1 MTVKAGAVRILDR
14 YVWKELVTPFCL
26 GLLVFTF
33 LLLIDRIFDLTDLI
47 INKGV
52 PVHLVL
58 MMLVYISPAILVLTI
73 PIGFLLAILV
83 AFGRLSADMEVVAL
97 KACGVS
103 PLRLLWPV
111 VVFGL
116 GVTAMTGYLMIDA
129 VPRSNYAF
137 KSLVFEIVRTQASV
151 GLKERV
157 FNDTFGNFVIYVDEI
172 AADQVALRNVFVSDE
187 RKPEEQR
194 FITAREGR
202 LLSDEVNR
210 RVTLRL
216 LDGAIHE
223 TSPSAL
229 QKYREVRFRLYDIT
243 LVLENPLLKQGGAP
257 KGDREMSLA
266 ELRKATQNAVD
277 LKGNPNP
284 YLVEIHKKFAIPAAC
299 LVFSVLGVPLGIRA
313 HRGGRMGSFVAL
325 LPIVLF
331 YYFGL
336 TLGENIGDYGR
347 IPPWLAMWAPNI
359 IVGTAAL
366 YLLRASL
373 KERPIPLVALIQR
386 GFWASVAAI
395 QAIRRAMGEG
405 AKRARAASA
414 GRPVP
419 SRRRLAATRGRQL
432 DGPDS
437 SAGESWAP
445 LVYGFIIYATVIAI
459 LGVVLRD
466 RIDMSTPALVF
477 ALAMALL
484 LFWVVAWLCLG
495 VVNRYV
501 SRQFLI
507 LFCYGIALASVV
519 VIVGDLMTTLER
531 YIRLKPG
538 LRLILMHFV
547 YRTPPFVY
555 QGLHLVMLMSTILLF
570 VGLSRSNELTA
581 LKACGVSLYRASLP
595 VFGLA
600 LLISMTSLGFQ
611 EYVMPW
617 MNRRA
622 VEIDEAKIKR
632 RTMPELRK
640 RTEIWYRGREDGAA
654 ESRIYHIGL
663 LDPGSQQMNNVTILS
678 LGSDFTIRRRWD
690 ARDMRWMD
698 SAEAWRLATGVRRE
712 FRSGQP
718 DRAETFREQTVKLP
732 ERYQDFAQ
740 VPRAPDVMSYRELK
754 EYINRLQDAGHNVA
768 KYIVDL
774 QSKIAFPLA
783 NPIMVLVG
791 IPFAL
796 QSPRGGRII
805 GIALCLTLGLAYFIV
820 HSAAVA
826 LARTEI
832 LPPLVAAWSA
842 NALFATLGLYL
853 YLRART

>member
-1 MTVKAGAVRILDR
+1 MKILDR
-14 YVWKELVTPFCL
+14 YIWKELSTPFVL
-26 GLLVFTF
+26 GMIIGTF
-33 LLLIDRIFDLTDLI
+33 LLLVDRIFDLMDLI

-52 PVHLVL
+52 PAHLAL
-58 MMLVYISPAILVLTI
+58 LLFVYLLPSIMVLTV
-73 PIGFLLAILV
+73 PIGVLFAILV
-83 AFGRLSADMEVVAL
+83 AFGRLSADMEIVAL
-97 KACGVS
+97 KACGVG
-103 PLRLLWPV
+103 PLRLFWPV
-111 VVFGL
+111 TVFGL
-116 GVTAMTGYLMIDA
+116 AMSIVTGYLMIDA
-129 VPRSNYAF
+129 LPKSNYAF
-137 KSLVFEIVRTQASV
+137 KSLVFDIIRTQASV

-157 FNDTFGNFVIYVDEI
+157 FNDTFGSFVIYVDEI
-172 AADQVALRNVFVSDE
+172 ATDQVALRNVFVSDE

-216 LDGAIHE
+216 LDGSIHE
-223 TSPSAL
+223 TNPNAL

-243 LVLENPLLKQGGAP
+243 LVLENPLLKQGGTP
-257 KGDREMSLA
+257 KGDREMSLV
-266 ELRKATQNAVD
+266 ELQQAKQNAVN

-284 YLVEIHKKFAIPAAC
+284 YLVEIHKKFSIPAAC
-299 LVFSVLGVPLGIRA
+299 LVFSALGVPLGIRA
-313 HRGGRMGSFVAL
+313 HRGGPWGALVAL

-336 TLGENIGDYGR
+336 TLGENIGDHGR
-347 IPPWLAMWAPNI
+347 IPPWLAMWGPNI
-359 IVGTAAL
+359 IVSALAL

-373 KERPIPLVALIQR
+373 KERPIPVVAIVQR
-386 GFWASVAAI
+386 AFWATVAAVRS
-395 QAIRRAMGEG
+395 IRQPVQPRP
-405 AKRARAASA
+405 KA
-414 GRPVP
+414 GRGVAPGRRP
-419 SRRRLAATRGRQL
+419 LSERGLAGPRRRRRDADPLST
-432 DGPDS
+432 
-437 SAGESWAP
+437 GEWRAP
-445 LVYGFIIYATVIAI
+445 LVYGFIAYAVAIII
-459 LGVVLRD
+459 LGFVLRG
-466 RIDMSTPALVF
+466 RLELSMAALFLTLLVALV
-477 ALAMALL
+477 
-484 LFWVVAWLCLG
+484 LFWVVAWLFLG
-495 VVNRYV
+495 VVNGYL
-501 SRQFLI
+501 SRQFLT

-538 LRLILMHFV
+538 LGLIFLHFV

-581 LKACGVSLYRASLP
+581 LKAGGVSLYRTSLP

-600 LLISMTSLGFQ
+600 GLVSVGSLGFQ

-640 RTEIWYRGREDGAA
+640 RTEIWYRGRVDGAA

-663 LDPGSQQMNNVTILS
+663 LDPASQQMNNVTVLS
-678 LGSDFTIRRRWD
+678 LGSDFSMRRRWD
-690 ARDMRWMD
+690 ARDMRWMG
-698 SAEAWRLATGVRRE
+698 AEDAWRLANGVRRE

-740 VPRAPDVMSYRELK
+740 VPRAPDVMSHGELG
-754 EYINRLQDAGHNVA
+754 EYIDRLRDAGHKVS
-768 KYIVDL
+768 KYLVDL
-774 QSKIAFPLA
+774 HSKIAFPFA
-783 NPIMVLVG
+783 HPIMALVG

-796 QSPRGGRII
+796 QSPRGGRVI
-805 GIALCLTLGLAYFIV
+805 GIALCIALGLGYFIV

-826 LARTEI
+826 LARIEI

-842 NALFATLGLYL
+842 NVLFATLGLYF

>member
-1 MTVKAGAVRILDR
+1 MRILDR
-14 YVWKELVTPFCL
+14 YVWKELVTPFGL
-26 GLLVFTF
+26 GLLIFTF

-58 MMLVYISPAILVLTI
+58 LMLVYIAPAILVLTI

-103 PLRLLWPV
+103 PVRLLWPV

-116 GVTAMTGYLMIDA
+116 GVTGLTAYLMIDA
-129 VPRSNYAF
+129 VPKSNYAF
-137 KSLVFEIVRTQASV
+137 KSLVFEIVRTQATI

-172 AADQVALRNVFVSDE
+172 GTDQVALRNVFVSDE

-210 RVTLRL
+210 RITLRL
-216 LDGAIHE
+216 LNGSIHE
-223 TSPSAL
+223 TSPNAL
-229 QKYREVRFRLYDIT
+229 QKYRELSFRLYDIT
-243 LVLENPLLKQGGAP
+243 LVLENPLTKQGGAP

-266 ELRKATQNAVD
+266 ELRQASVKAIE

-284 YLVEIHKKFAIPAAC
+284 YLVEIHKKFAIPTAC
-299 LVFSVLGVPLGIRA
+299 LVFSFLGVPLGIRA

-359 IVGTAAL
+359 IVGTIAL
-366 YLLRASL
+366 YLLRANL

-386 GFWASVAAI
+386 GFWASLAGVKAVRRGFSEGT
-395 QAIRRAMGEG
+395 RRATT
-405 AKRARAASA
+405 APP
-414 GRPVP
+414 GRPGAA
-419 SRRRLAATRGRQL
+419 RRRRAAATRTL
-432 DGPDS
+432 TPDLGS
-437 SAGESWAP
+437 GESRAA
-445 LVYGFIIYATVIAI
+445 LVYGFIVYATVAI
-459 LGVVLRD
+459 IVGFLLQD
-466 RIDMSTPALVF
+466 RMDMSTPGLV
-477 ALAMALL
+477 LTLSIALL
-484 LFWVVAWLCLG
+484 MYWMVAWLCLG
-495 VVNRYV
+495 VVNRYL
-501 SRQFLI
+501 SRQFLV
-507 LFCYGIALASVV
+507 LFFYGIALASVV

-581 LKACGVSLYRASLP
+581 LKAGGVSLFRTSLP
-595 VFGLA
+595 ILGLA
-600 LLISMTSLGFQ
+600 MVISVCSLGFQ

-663 LDPGSQQMNNVTILS
+663 LDPANQQMNNVTVLS
-678 LGSDFTIRRRWD
+678 LGSDFNMRRRWD
-690 ARDMRWMD
+690 ARDMRWVD
-698 SAEAWRLATGVRRE
+698 ADEAWRLGKGVRRE
-712 FRSGQP
+712 FRAGQP
-718 DRAETFREQTVKLP
+718 DRAETFQEQIVKLP

-740 VPRAPDVMSYRELK
+740 VPRAPDVMSYKELRD
-754 EYINRLQDAGHNVA
+754 YIDRLQDAGHKVA

-774 QSKIAFPLA
+774 QSKISFPLA
-783 NPIMVLVG
+783 HPIMVLVG

-796 QSPRGGRII
+796 TSPRGGRVI
-805 GIALCLTLGLAYFIV
+805 GIALCLALGLTYFIV

-832 LPPLVAAWSA
+832 LPPLVAAWAA
-842 NALFATLGLYL
+842 NALFASLGLFL

>member
-1 MTVKAGAVRILDR
+1 VRILDR
-14 YVWKELVTPFCL
+14 YIWKELVTPFGL
-26 GLLVFTF
+26 GLLIFTF

-58 MMLVYISPAILVLTI
+58 MMLVYIAPAILVLTI

-83 AFGRLSADMEVVAL
+83 AFGRLSADMEVVAF

-103 PLRLLWPV
+103 PLRLLGPV
-111 VVFGL
+111 VAFGL
-116 GVTAMTGYLMIDA
+116 GVTALTAYLMIDA
-129 VPRSNYAF
+129 VPKSNYAF
-137 KSLVFEIVRTQASV
+137 KSLVFEVVRTQATV
-151 GLKERV
+151 GLKERL

-172 AADQVALRNVFVSDE
+172 ATDQVALRNVFVSDE
-187 RKPEEQR
+187 RKPDEQR

-223 TSPSAL
+223 TSPQAL

-243 LVLENPLLKQGGAP
+243 LVLENPLVKQGGAP
-257 KGDREMSLA
+257 KGDREMSLT
-266 ELRKATQNAVD
+266 ELRTATQNAVN

-284 YLVEIHKKFAIPAAC
+284 FLVEIHKKFAIPTAC
-299 LVFSVLGVPLGIRA
+299 VVFSLLGVPLGIRA

-336 TLGENIGDYGR
+336 TLGENIGDHGR
-347 IPPWLAMWAPNI
+347 IPPWLAMWLPNI
-359 IVGTAAL
+359 IVGAIAL
-366 YLLRASL
+366 YLLRANL

-386 GFWASVAAI
+386 GFWATVEAA
-395 QAIRRAMGEG
+395 RALRPTLEEG
-405 AKRARAASA
+405 AKRARHALSGRPLPRRRRVAVVA
-414 GRPVP
+414 GRPVDESGMAG
-419 SRRRLAATRGRQL
+419 SR
-432 DGPDS
+432 
-437 SAGESWAP
+437 AP
-445 LVYGFIIYATVIAI
+445 LVYGFVVFATVA
-459 LGVVLRD
+459 VVLGIVLQD
-466 RIDMSTPALVF
+466 RIEMSTPAL
-477 ALAMALL
+477 ALTLAMSFVLY
-484 LFWVVAWLCLG
+484 WVVAWLCIG
-495 VVNRYV
+495 AVNRYL
-501 SRQFLI
+501 SRQFLT
-507 LFCYGIALASVV
+507 LFCYGMALAAVV

-538 LRLILMHFV
+538 IGLILMHFV

-570 VGLSRSNELTA
+570 AGLSRSNELTA
-581 LKACGVSLYRASLP
+581 LKAGGVSLYRVSLP

-622 VEIDEAKIKR
+622 TEIDEAKIKR

-663 LDPGSQQMNNVTILS
+663 LDPGSQQMNNVTVLS
-678 LGSDFTIRRRWD
+678 LGPDFAMRRRWD
-690 ARDMRWMD
+690 ARDMRWV
-698 SAEAWRLATGVRRE
+698 SADDAWRLGTGVRRE

-718 DRAETFREQTVKLP
+718 DRAETFKEQTVKLP

-740 VPRAPDVMSYRELK
+740 VPRAPDVMSYRELR
-754 EYINRLQDAGHNVA
+754 EYIDRLQDAGHKVA

-774 QSKIAFPLA
+774 QSKVSFPLA
-783 NPIMVLVG
+783 HPIMVLVG

-796 QSPRGGRII
+796 QSPRGGRVI
-805 GIALCLTLGLAYFIV
+805 GIALCLALGLAYFIV

-842 NALFATLGLYL
+842 NALFATLGLFL

>member
-1 MTVKAGAVRILDR
+1 VRIIDR
-14 YVWKELVTPFCL
+14 YIWKELIAPFFL
-26 GLLVFTF
+26 GLIIGTF
-33 LLLIDRIFDLTDLI
+33 LLLIDRIFDMMDLI

-52 PVHLVL
+52 PVYLVL
-58 MMLVYISPAILVLTI
+58 NLFAYLLPSILVLTV
-73 PIGFLLAILV
+73 PIGVLFSILV
-83 AFGRLSADMEVVAL
+83 AFGRLSADMEIVAL

-111 VVFGL
+111 LAF
-116 GVTAMTGYLMIDA
+116 GVTATAVTGYLMIDA
-129 VPRSNYAF
+129 LPRANYAF
-137 KSLVFEIVRTQASV
+137 KSLVFDIVRTTASA

-172 AADQVALRNVFVSDE
+172 ATDQVGLRNVFVSDE
-187 RKPEEQR
+187 RKPDEQR

-223 TSPSAL
+223 TSPNAL
-229 QKYREVRFRLYDIT
+229 QKYRQVGFRLYDIS
-243 LVLENPLLKQGGAP
+243 LVLENPLVKQSGAP

-266 ELRKATQNAVD
+266 ELRQATVKAVE

-284 YLVEIHKKFAIPAAC
+284 YLVEIYKKFAIPSAC
-299 LVFSVLGVPLGIRA
+299 LVFSFLGVPLGIRA

-325 LPIVLF
+325 IPIVLF

-336 TLGENIGDYGR
+336 TLGENIGDHGR
-347 IPPWLAMWAPNI
+347 IPPWLAMWAPNM
-359 IVGTAAL
+359 IVGAVAL
-366 YLLRASL
+366 YLLRATL
-373 KERPIPLVALIQR
+373 RERPIPLVALVQR
-386 GFWASVAAI
+386 GFWAAVAAARSTGL
-395 QAIRRAMGEG
+395 AIDEG
-405 AKRARAASA
+405 FKRARAAGV
-414 GRPVP
+414 GRTAP
-419 SRRRLAATRGRQL
+419 RRRRQATAASAPLGAPTFRASESWMPLIFGFIVYVPVIVVLGFVMQDRLDMSLAALTVAIVVAL
-432 DGPDS
+432 
-437 SAGESWAP
+437 
-445 LVYGFIIYATVIAI
+445 LVYW
-459 LGVVLRD
+459 
-466 RIDMSTPALVF
+466 M
-477 ALAMALL
+477 
-484 LFWVVAWLCLG
+484 VAWLCVG
-495 VVNRYV
+495 VINRYL

-507 LFCYGIALASVV
+507 LFTYGLALAAVV

-538 LRLILMHFV
+538 IKLIFLHFV
-547 YRTPPFVY
+547 FRTPPFVY

-581 LKACGVSLYRASLP
+581 LKAGGVSLFRVGMP
-595 VFGLA
+595 VLGLA
-600 LLISMTSLGFQ
+600 MVISVTSLGFQ

-622 VEIDEAKIKR
+622 TEIDEAQIKR

-640 RTEIWYRGREDGAA
+640 RTEIWYRGREDGSA

-663 LDPGSQQMNNVTILS
+663 LDPSNQQMNNVTVLS
-678 LGSDFTIRRRWD
+678 LGSDFTMRRRWD
-690 ARDMRWMD
+690 AREMRWVSGAD
-698 SAEAWRLATGVRRE
+698 AWRLGTGVRRE
-712 FRSGQP
+712 FRPGLP
-718 DRAETFREQTVKLP
+718 DRAETFKEQSVKLP

-740 VPRAPDVMSYRELK
+740 VPRAPDVMNYKELR
-754 EYINRLQDAGHNVA
+754 EYIERLQDAGHKVA

-774 QSKIAFPLA
+774 QSKISFPLA
-783 NPIMVLVG
+783 HPIMVLVG

-796 QSPRGGRII
+796 QSPRGGRVI
-805 GIALCLTLGLAYFIV
+805 GIALCLALGLTYFIV

-826 LARTEI
+826 LARAEI

-842 NALFATLGLYL
+842 NALFASLGLFL

>member
-1 MTVKAGAVRILDR
+1 VRILDR
-14 YVWKELVTPFCL
+14 YIWKELVTPFGL
-26 GLLVFTF
+26 GLLIFTF

-52 PVHLVL
+52 PVGLVL

-83 AFGRLSADMEVVAL
+83 AFGRLSADMEVVAF

-111 VVFGL
+111 VVFGA
-116 GVTAMTGYLMIDA
+116 GVTALTAYLMIDA
-129 VPRSNYAF
+129 VPKSNYAF
-137 KSLVFEIVRTQASV
+137 KSLVFEIVRTQATV
-151 GLKERV
+151 GLKERL

-172 AADQVALRNVFVSDE
+172 ATDQVGLRNVFVSDE
-187 RKPEEQR
+187 RKPDEQR

-223 TSPSAL
+223 TSPNAL

-243 LVLENPLLKQGGAP
+243 LVLENPLVKQGGAP

-266 ELRKATQNAVD
+266 ELRSATQNAINV
-277 LKGNPNP
+277 KANPNP
-284 YLVEIHKKFAIPAAC
+284 FLVEIHKKFAIPAAC
-299 LVFSVLGVPLGIRA
+299 VVFSFLGVPLGIRA

-336 TLGENIGDYGR
+336 TLGENIGDHGR
-347 IPPWLAMWAPNI
+347 IPPWLAMWLPNI
-359 IVGTAAL
+359 IVGGIAL
-366 YLLRASL
+366 YLMRATL
-373 KERPIPLVALIQR
+373 EERPIPLVALIQR
-386 GFWASVAAI
+386 GFWATVEA
-395 QAIRRAMGEG
+395 
-405 AKRARAASA
+405 ARALRPTLEEGLKRTRTALT
-414 GRPVP
+414 GRPLP
-419 SRRRLAATRGRQL
+419 RRRRLAVAGGRPVDEPGL
-432 DGPDS
+432 DEGS
-437 SAGESWAP
+437 RAA
-445 LVYGFIIYATVIAI
+445 LVYGFIVFAAMSIV
-459 LGVVLRD
+459 LGIVLQD
-466 RIDMSTPALVF
+466 RIEMSTLALVLT
-477 ALAMALL
+477 LAMSFV
-484 LFWVVAWLCLG
+484 LFWVVAWLCIG
-495 VVNRYV
+495 AVNRYL
-501 SRQFLI
+501 SRQFLT
-507 LFCYGIALASVV
+507 LFCYGIALAAVV

-538 LRLILMHFV
+538 IGLIVMHFV

-555 QGLHLVMLMSTILLF
+555 QGLHLVVLMTTILLF
-570 VGLSRSNELTA
+570 AGLSRSNELTA
-581 LKACGVSLYRASLP
+581 LKAGGVSLYRVSLP

-600 LLISMTSLGFQ
+600 FLVSMTSLGFQ

-622 VEIDEAKIKR
+622 TEIDEAKIKR

-663 LDPGSQQMNNVTILS
+663 LDPGSQQMNNVTVLS
-678 LGSDFTIRRRWD
+678 LGPDFTMRRRWD
-690 ARDMRWMD
+690 AREMRWV
-698 SAEAWRLATGVRRE
+698 SADDAWRLGTGIRRE

-718 DRAETFREQTVKLP
+718 DRAETFKEQTVKLP

-740 VPRAPDVMSYRELK
+740 VPRAPDVMSYRELR
-754 EYINRLQDAGHNVA
+754 EYIDRLQDAGHKVA

-774 QSKIAFPLA
+774 QSKVSFPLA
-783 NPIMVLVG
+783 HPIMVLVG

-796 QSPRGGRII
+796 QSPRGGRVI
-805 GIALCLTLGLAYFIV
+805 GIALCLALGLAYFIV

-842 NALFATLGLYL
+842 NALFATLGLFL

>member
-1 MTVKAGAVRILDR
+1 MKILDR
-14 YVWKELVTPFCL
+14 YVWKELITPFFL
-26 GLLVFTF
+26 GLFIFTF

-58 MMLVYISPAILVLTI
+58 LLLVYISPAILVLTI

-103 PLRLLWPV
+103 PLRLLRPV
-111 VVFGL
+111 MIFGL
-116 GVTAMTGYLMIDA
+116 GVAAVTGYLMVDS
-129 VPRSNYAF
+129 VPKTNYAF
-137 KSLVFEIVRTQASV
+137 KSLVFDIVRTQATV
-151 GLKERV
+151 GLKERL
-157 FNDTFGNFVIYVDEI
+157 FNDTFGSFVIYVDEI
-172 AADQVALRNVFVSDE
+172 APDQVALRNVFVSDE

-216 LDGAIHE
+216 LDGSIHE
-223 TSPSAL
+223 TSPNAL

-243 LVLENPLLKQGGAP
+243 LVLENPLVKQGDAP

-266 ELRKATQNAVD
+266 ELRQATGD
-277 LKGNPNP
+277 STRHKGNPNP

-313 HRGGRMGSFVAL
+313 HRGGRWGSFVAL

-331 YYFGL
+331 YYVGL
-336 TLGENIGDYGR
+336 TVGENLGDTGR
-347 IPPWLAMWAPNI
+347 IPPWLGMWGSNLV
-359 IVGTAAL
+359 VGAVAV
-366 YLLRASL
+366 YLLRANL
-373 KERPIPLVALIQR
+373 RERPIPVVALVQQ
-386 GFWASVAAI
+386 GFWAAVAWSRRAARRAGPRAAPARGTVAA
-395 QAIRRAMGEG
+395 AARVRGRGRRA
-405 AKRARAASA
+405 
-414 GRPVP
+414 
-419 SRRRLAATRGRQL
+419 RRSNALHVVDRYL
-432 DGPDS
+432 
-437 SAGESWAP
+437 SWE
-445 LVYGFIIYATVIAI
+445 
-459 LGVVLRD
+459 
-466 RIDMSTPALVF
+466 
-477 ALAMALL
+477 
-484 LFWVVAWLCLG
+484 
-495 VVNRYV
+495 
-501 SRQFLI
+501 FLT
-507 LFCYGIALASVV
+507 LFCYGLALASVV
-519 VIVGDLMTTLER
+519 VIVGDLMTTLDR
-531 YIRLKPG
+531 YFRLKPG
-538 LRLILMHFV
+538 LGLILLHFV
-547 YRTPPFVY
+547 YRTPTFVY

-570 VGLSRSNELTA
+570 IGLSRSNELTA
-581 LKACGVSLYRASLP
+581 LKAGGVSLYRVSLP

-600 LLISMTSLGFQ
+600 GLVTLGSLGFQ
-611 EYVMPW
+611 EGLMPFL
-617 MNRRA
+617 NRRA

-640 RTEIWYRGREDGAA
+640 RAAIWYRGREDGAA

-663 LDPGSQQMNNVTILS
+663 LDPQNRQMSNVTVLS
-678 LGSDFTIRRRWD
+678 LGANFAMRRRWD
-690 ARDMRWMD
+690 AREMRWSD
-698 SAEAWRLATGVRRE
+698 AEDAWRLADGVRRE
-712 FRSGQP
+712 FRAGQP
-718 DRAETFREQTVKLP
+718 DRAETFREQAVRLP

-740 VPRAPDVMSYRELK
+740 VPQAPDVMNYWELRD
-754 EYINRLQDAGHNVA
+754 YVGRLQDAGHKVG
-768 KYIVDL
+768 KYLVDL
-774 QSKIAFPLA
+774 YSKIAFPFA
-783 NPIMVLVG
+783 HPIMALVG

-796 QSPRGGRII
+796 QSPRGGRVI
-805 GIALCLTLGLAYFIV
+805 GIALCLALGLGYFIV

>member
-1 MTVKAGAVRILDR
+1 MAAKARAVRILDR
-14 YVWKELVTPFCL
+14 YVWKELLTPFAL
-26 GLLVFTF
+26 GLLIFTF

-58 MMLVYISPAILVLTI
+58 LMLVYISPAILVLTI
-73 PIGFLLAILV
+73 PIGFLLAILI
-83 AFGRLSADMEVVAL
+83 AFGRFSADMEIVAL

-103 PLRLLWPV
+103 ALRLLWPV
-111 VVFGL
+111 VAFGL
-116 GVTAMTGYLMIDA
+116 AVTGVTAYLMIDA
-129 VPRSNYAF
+129 VPKSNYAF
-137 KSLVFEIVRTQASV
+137 KSLVFEIVRTQATV

-172 AADQVALRNVFVSDE
+172 ATDQVALRNVFVSDE

-194 FITAREGR
+194 FITSREGR

-216 LDGAIHE
+216 LNGAIHE
-223 TSPSAL
+223 TNPNAL
-229 QKYREVRFRLYDIT
+229 QKYREVHFRLYDIT
-243 LVLENPLLKQGGAP
+243 LVLDNPLARQGGAT

-266 ELRKATQNAVD
+266 ELRQATQNAIN

-284 YLVEIHKKFAIPAAC
+284 YLVEIHKKFAIPTAC
-299 LVFSVLGVPLGIRA
+299 IVFSVLGVPLGIRA
-313 HRGGRMGSFVAL
+313 HRGGRWGAFVAL

-331 YYFGL
+331 YYVGL
-336 TLGENIGDYGR
+336 TIGENIGDTGR
-347 IPPWLAMWAPNI
+347 IPPWVAMWTPNI
-359 IVGTAAL
+359 VIGALAL
-366 YLLRASL
+366 YLLQANL
-373 KERPIPLVALIQR
+373 KERPLPLVALIQR
-386 GFWASVAAI
+386 GFWATVAAG
-395 QAIRRAMGEG
+395 QAIRRSNHPV
-405 AKRARAASA
+405 RARRRAATA
-414 GRPVP
+414 GRRGPGG
-419 SRRRLAATRGRQL
+419 RRMAAQ
-432 DGPDS
+432 PDLERRTPDLPT
-437 SAGESWAP
+437 GEWRA
-445 LVYGFIIYATVIAI
+445 LVYAFIAYAVLVVI
-459 LGVVLRD
+459 LGLVLQYRLD
-466 RIDMSTPALVF
+466 LSAPVLAIVF
-477 ALAMALL
+477 TVALL
-484 LFWVVAWLCLG
+484 LFWIVAWLFLG
-495 VVNRYV
+495 VMNGYI
-501 SRQFLI
+501 SRQFLT
-507 LFCYGIALASVV
+507 LFCYGIALTAVV

-538 LRLILMHFV
+538 LHFILLHFV

-555 QGLHLVMLMSTILLF
+555 QGLHIVMLMSAILLF
-570 VGLSRSNELTA
+570 LGMSRSNELTA
-581 LKACGVSLYRASLP
+581 LKAGGVSLYRVSLP

-600 LLISMTSLGFQ
+600 MLITLSSLGFQ

-663 LDPGSQQMNNVTILS
+663 LDPASQQMSNVTVLS
-678 LGSDFTIRRRWD
+678 LGSDFGMRRRWD
-690 ARDMRWMD
+690 ARDMRWVD
-698 SAEAWRLATGVRRE
+698 SEDAWRLANGVRRE

-718 DRAETFREQTVKLP
+718 DRAEAFREQSVKLP

-740 VPRAPDVMSYRELK
+740 VPRAPDVMSYFELK
-754 EYINRLQDAGHNVA
+754 DYIERLRDAGHKVS
-768 KYIVDL
+768 KYLVDL
-774 QSKIAFPLA
+774 HSKIAFPFA
-783 NPIMVLVG
+783 HPIMALVG

-796 QSPRGGRII
+796 QSPRGGRVI
-805 GIALCLTLGLAYFIV
+805 GIALCLALGLGYFIV

-832 LPPLVAAWSA
+832 LPPLIAAWSA

>member
-1 MTVKAGAVRILDR
+1 VRILDR
-14 YVWKELVTPFCL
+14 YIWKELVTPFGL
-26 GLLVFTF
+26 GLLIFTF

-83 AFGRLSADMEVVAL
+83 AFGRLSADMEVVAF

-111 VVFGL
+111 VAFGV
-116 GVTAMTGYLMIDA
+116 GVTALTAYLMIDA

-137 KSLVFEIVRTQASV
+137 KSLVFEIVRTQATV
-151 GLKERV
+151 GLKERL

-172 AADQVALRNVFVSDE
+172 ATDQVGLRNVFVSDE
-187 RKPEEQR
+187 RKPDEQR

-223 TSPSAL
+223 TNPNAL

-243 LVLENPLLKQGGAP
+243 LVLENPLVKQGGAP

-266 ELRKATQNAVD
+266 ELRTATQNAVTV
-277 LKGNPNP
+277 KGNPNP
-284 YLVEIHKKFAIPAAC
+284 FLVEIHKKFAIPAAC
-299 LVFSVLGVPLGIRA
+299 IVFSFLGVPLGIRA

-336 TLGENIGDYGR
+336 TLGENIGDHGR
-347 IPPWLAMWAPNI
+347 IPPWLAMWLPNI
-359 IVGTAAL
+359 IVGGIAL
-366 YLLRASL
+366 YLLRATL

-386 GFWASVAAI
+386 GFWAAV
-395 QAIRRAMGEG
+395 EG
-405 AKRARAASA
+405 VRTLRPTIEEGLKRARTALTGRPLPRRRRRVIAG
-414 GRPVP
+414 GRPVDE
-419 SRRRLAATRGRQL
+419 SVL
-432 DGPDS
+432 D
-437 SAGESWAP
+437 ERSWAA
-445 LVYGFIIYATVIAI
+445 LVYGFIVFAAVAI
-459 LGVVLRD
+459 VLGIVLQD
-466 RIDMSTPALVF
+466 RIEMSTLGLILT
-477 ALAMALL
+477 LAMSFV
-484 LFWVVAWLCLG
+484 LFWVVAWLCIG
-495 VVNRYV
+495 TVNRYL
-501 SRQFLI
+501 SRQFLT
-507 LFCYGIALASVV
+507 LFCYGIALAAVV

-538 LRLILMHFV
+538 IGLIVMHFV

-555 QGLHLVMLMSTILLF
+555 QGLHLVVLMTTILLF

-581 LKACGVSLYRASLP
+581 LKAGGVSLYRVSLP
-595 VFGLA
+595 IFGLA
-600 LLISMTSLGFQ
+600 FLISMTSLGFQ

-622 VEIDEAKIKR
+622 TEIDEAKIKR

-640 RTEIWYRGREDGAA
+640 RAEIWYRGREDGAA

-663 LDPGSQQMNNVTILS
+663 LDPGSQQMNNVTVLS
-678 LGSDFTIRRRWD
+678 LGPDFTMRRRWD
-690 ARDMRWMD
+690 ARDMRWI
-698 SAEAWRLATGVRRE
+698 SADDAWRLGTGIRRE

-718 DRAETFREQTVKLP
+718 DRAETFKEQTVKLP

-740 VPRAPDVMSYRELK
+740 VPRAPDVMSYRELR
-754 EYINRLQDAGHNVA
+754 EYIDRLQDAGHKVA

-774 QSKIAFPLA
+774 QSKVSFPLA
-783 NPIMVLVG
+783 HPIMVLVG

-796 QSPRGGRII
+796 QSPRGGRVI
-805 GIALCLTLGLAYFIV
+805 GIALCLALGLAYFIV

-832 LPPLVAAWSA
+832 LPPLIAAWSA
-842 NALFATLGLYL
+842 NALFATLGLFL

>member
-1 MTVKAGAVRILDR
+1 MTAKARGVRILDR

-26 GLLVFTF
+26 GLLIFTF
-33 LLLIDRIFDLTDLI
+33 LLLVDRIFDLTDLI

-52 PVHLVL
+52 PVHLVA

-111 VVFGL
+111 MIFGL
-116 GVTAMTGYLMIDA
+116 GVTAVTAYLMIDA
-129 VPRSNYAF
+129 VPKSNYAF
-137 KSLVFEIVRTQASV
+137 KSLVFEIIRTQATV

-157 FNDTFGNFVIYVDEI
+157 FNDTFGSFVIYVDEI

-216 LDGAIHE
+216 LDGSIHE
-223 TSPSAL
+223 TNPNAL

-243 LVLENPLLKQGGAP
+243 LVLENPLLKQGGTP

-266 ELRKATQNAVD
+266 ELQQARQNAISY
-277 LKGNPNP
+277 KGNPNP

-299 LVFSVLGVPLGIRA
+299 VVFSVLGVPLGIRA
-313 HRGGRMGSFVAL
+313 HRGGRWGAFVAL

-331 YYFGL
+331 YYVGL
-336 TLGENIGDYGR
+336 TIGENIGDSGR
-347 IPPWLAMWAPNI
+347 IPPWLAMWAPNL
-359 IVGTAAL
+359 IVGALAL
-366 YLLRASL
+366 YLLRATL
-373 KERPIPLVALIQR
+373 KERPVPLVALIQR
-386 GFWASVAAI
+386 TFWATVAAS
-395 QAIRRAMGEG
+395 QGAWRRAPSEAVPRRRG
-405 AKRARAASA
+405 ARASATRARARA
-414 GRPVP
+414 RV
-419 SRRRLAATRGRQL
+419 
-432 DGPDS
+432 
-437 SAGESWAP
+437 AP
-445 LVYGFIIYATVIAI
+445 RSNALNIV
-459 LGVVLRD
+459 D
-466 RIDMSTPALVF
+466 RYLSVE
-477 ALAMALL
+477 
-484 LFWVVAWLCLG
+484 
-495 VVNRYV
+495 
-501 SRQFLI
+501 FLT

-538 LRLILMHFV
+538 LHLIVMHFV

-555 QGLHLVMLMSTILLF
+555 QGLHIVMLMSTILLF

-581 LKACGVSLYRASLP
+581 LKAGGVSLYRVSLP
-595 VFGLA
+595 IFGLA
-600 LLISMTSLGFQ
+600 AAVTLASLGFQ
-611 EYVMPW
+611 EVVMPW

-663 LDPGSQQMNNVTILS
+663 LDPGSQRMNNVTVLS
-678 LGSDFTIRRRWD
+678 LGSDFTMRWRWD
-690 ARDMRWMD
+690 ARDMSWLG
-698 SAEAWRLATGVRRE
+698 AEDAWRLGNGVRRE

-718 DRAETFREQTVKLP
+718 DRAEAFQQQTVKLP

-740 VPRAPDVMSYRELK
+740 VPRAPDVMSYRELA
-754 EYINRLQDAGHNVA
+754 EYIDRLRDAGHKVG
-768 KYIVDL
+768 KYLVDL
-774 QSKIAFPLA
+774 HSKIAFPFA
-783 NPIMVLVG
+783 HPIMALVG

-796 QSPRGGRII
+796 QSPRGGRVI
-805 GIALCLTLGLAYFIV
+805 GIALCLALGLGYFIV

-832 LPPLVAAWSA
+832 LPPLIAAWSA

>member
-1 MTVKAGAVRILDR
+1 MRILDR
-14 YVWKELVTPFCL
+14 YVWKELITPFCL
-26 GLLVFTF
+26 GLLIFTF

-73 PIGFLLAILV
+73 PIGFLLSILV

-111 VVFGL
+111 LAFGV
-116 GVTAMTGYLMIDA
+116 GVTALTAYLMIDA
-129 VPRSNYAF
+129 VPKSNYAF
-137 KSLVFEIVRTQASV
+137 KSLVFEIVRTQATV
-151 GLKERV
+151 GLKERL

-172 AADQVALRNVFVSDE
+172 ATDQVALRNVFVSDE
-187 RKPEEQR
+187 RKPDEQR

-223 TSPSAL
+223 TSPNAL

-243 LVLENPLLKQGGAP
+243 LVLENPLVKQGGAP
-257 KGDREMSLA
+257 KGDREMSLV
-266 ELRKATQNAVD
+266 ELRTATQNAIN

-284 YLVEIHKKFAIPAAC
+284 FLVEIHKKFAIPAAC
-299 LVFSVLGVPLGIRA
+299 LVFALLGVPLGIRA

-336 TLGENIGDYGR
+336 TLGENIGDHGR

-359 IVGTAAL
+359 IVGAVAV
-366 YLLRASL
+366 YLLRANL
-373 KERPIPLVALIQR
+373 KERPIPVVALVQR
-386 GFWASVAAI
+386 GFWAAVAGAR
-395 QAIRRAMGEG
+395 AIRPALEDGM
-405 AKRARAASA
+405 KRARIAVT

-419 SRRRLAATRGRQL
+419 RRRRRAIAGGRQL
-432 DGPDS
+432 DELGGDE
-437 SAGESWAP
+437 ESRAP
-445 LVYGFIIYATVIAI
+445 LVYGFIGYATLVVI
-459 LGVVLRD
+459 LGLVMQD
-466 RIDMSTPALVF
+466 RIEMTTPTLV
-477 ALAMALL
+477 LAVAMLFV
-484 LFWVVAWLCLG
+484 LFWVVAWLCIG
-495 VVNRYV
+495 AVNRYL

-538 LRLILMHFV
+538 IGLILMHFV

-555 QGLHLVMLMSTILLF
+555 QGLHLVVLMSTILLF

-581 LKACGVSLYRASLP
+581 LKAGGVSLYRTSLP
-595 VFGLA
+595 IFGLA

-640 RTEIWYRGREDGAA
+640 RTEIWYRGREDGVA

-663 LDPGSQQMNNVTILS
+663 LDPGSQQMNNVTVLS
-678 LGSDFTIRRRWD
+678 LGPDFTMRRRWD
-690 ARDMRWMD
+690 AREMRWIAAD
-698 SAEAWRLATGVRRE
+698 DAWRLGTGVKRE

-718 DRAETFREQTVKLP
+718 DRAETFKEQTVKLP

-740 VPRAPDVMSYRELK
+740 VPRAPDVMSYRELR
-754 EYINRLQDAGHNVA
+754 EYIDRLQDAGHKVA

-774 QSKIAFPLA
+774 QSKVSFPA
-783 NPIMVLVG
+783 AYPIMVLVG

-796 QSPRGGRII
+796 QSPRGGRVI
-805 GIALCLTLGLAYFIV
+805 GIALCLALGLAYFIV

-842 NALFATLGLYL
+842 NALFATLGLFL

>member
-1 MTVKAGAVRILDR
+1 MRIIDR
-14 YVWKELVTPFCL
+14 YIWKELVTPFFL
-26 GLLVFTF
+26 GLLIFTF

-83 AFGRLSADMEVVAL
+83 AFGRLSSDMEVVAL

-111 VVFGL
+111 IAFGL
-116 GVTAMTGYLMIDA
+116 GVTAMTAYLMIDA
-129 VPRSNYAF
+129 VPKSNYAF
-137 KSLVFEIVRTQASV
+137 KSLVFEIIRTQASV

-172 AADQVALRNVFVSDE
+172 SADQVGLRNVFVSDE
-187 RKPEEQR
+187 RKPDQQR
-194 FITAREGR
+194 FITAREGK

-216 LDGAIHE
+216 LDGSIHE

-243 LVLENPLLKQGGAP
+243 LVLENPLTKQGGTP
-257 KGDREMSLA
+257 KGDREMSLTELHVAA
-266 ELRKATQNAVD
+266 ENATN
-277 LKGNPNP
+277 LNGNPNP
-284 YLVEIHKKFAIPAAC
+284 YLVEIQKKFAIPAAC
-299 LVFSVLGVPLGIRA
+299 IVFSLLGVPLGIRA

-336 TLGENIGDYGR
+336 TVGENIGDYGR

-359 IVGTAAL
+359 IVGSVAL
-366 YLLRASL
+366 YLLRATL

-386 GFWASVAAI
+386 GFWAGVAAV
-395 QAIRRAMGEG
+395 QALRRA
-405 AKRARAASA
+405 AYAS
-414 GRPVP
+414 PK
-419 SRRRLAATRGRQL
+419 RRRTAGLRRP
-432 DGPDS
+432 GPRRRAPQPDRS
-437 SAGESWAP
+437 RIGAGEWWAP
-445 LVYGFIIYATVIAI
+445 LAYGFVIYATVIVI
-459 LGVVLRD
+459 LGFVLRD
-466 RIDMSTPALVF
+466 RFDMSTVTLLFALV
-477 ALAMALL
+477 MVLL
-484 LFWVVAWLCLG
+484 LYWAVGWLCLG
-495 VVNRYV
+495 VMNRYL
-501 SRQFLI
+501 SRQFLT
-507 LFCYGIALASVV
+507 LFLYGIALASVV

-538 LRLILMHFV
+538 IKLIAMHFV
-547 YRTPPFVY
+547 FRTPPFVY

-581 LKACGVSLYRASLP
+581 LKAGGVSLYRVSLP
-595 VFGLA
+595 IVVLA
-600 LLISMTSLGFQ
+600 LLISVSSLGFQ

-640 RTEIWYRGREDGAA
+640 RTEVWYRGREDGVA

-663 LDPGSQQMNNVTILS
+663 LDPGSQQMNNVTVLS
-678 LGSDFTIRRRWD
+678 LGSDFTMRRRWD
-690 ARDMRWMD
+690 ARDMRWVD
-698 SAEAWRLATGVRRE
+698 SDDAWHMGTGVRRE

-740 VPRAPDVMSYRELK
+740 LPRAPDVMSYRELR
-754 EYINRLQDAGHNVA
+754 EYIERLQDAGHKVA

-774 QSKIAFPLA
+774 QSKISFPLA
-783 NPIMVLVG
+783 HPIMVLVG

-796 QSPRGGRII
+796 TSPRGGRVI
-805 GIALCLTLGLAYFIV
+805 GIALCLALGLGYFIV

-826 LARTEI
+826 LARAEI

-842 NALFATLGLYL
+842 NALFATLGFFL

>member
-1 MTVKAGAVRILDR
+1 MRILDR
-14 YVWKELVTPFCL
+14 YIWKELVTPFGL
-26 GLLVFTF
+26 GLLIFTF

-83 AFGRLSADMEVVAL
+83 AFGRLSADMEVVAF

-111 VVFGL
+111 VAFGV
-116 GVTAMTGYLMIDA
+116 GVTALTAYLMIDA

-137 KSLVFEIVRTQASV
+137 KSLVFEIVRTQATV
-151 GLKERV
+151 GLKERL

-172 AADQVALRNVFVSDE
+172 ATDQVGLRNVFVSDE
-187 RKPEEQR
+187 RKPDEQR

-223 TSPSAL
+223 TNPNAL

-243 LVLENPLLKQGGAP
+243 LVLENPLVKQGGAP

-266 ELRKATQNAVD
+266 ELRTATQNAVTV
-277 LKGNPNP
+277 KGNPNP
-284 YLVEIHKKFAIPAAC
+284 FLVEIHKKFAIPAAC
-299 LVFSVLGVPLGIRA
+299 IVFSFLGVPLGIRA

-336 TLGENIGDYGR
+336 TLGENIGDHGR
-347 IPPWLAMWAPNI
+347 IPPWLAMWLPNI
-359 IVGTAAL
+359 IVGGIAL
-366 YLLRASL
+366 YLLRATL

-386 GFWASVAAI
+386 GFWAAVEGV
-395 QAIRRAMGEG
+395 RALRPTLEEG
-405 AKRARAASA
+405 LKRARTALTGRPLPRRRRRVIAG
-414 GRPVP
+414 GRPVDE
-419 SRRRLAATRGRQL
+419 SVL
-432 DGPDS
+432 D
-437 SAGESWAP
+437 ERSWAA
-445 LVYGFIIYATVIAI
+445 LVYGFIVFAAVAI
-459 LGVVLRD
+459 VLGIVLQD
-466 RIDMSTPALVF
+466 RIEMSTLGLVLT
-477 ALAMALL
+477 LAMSFV
-484 LFWVVAWLCLG
+484 LFWVVAWLCIG
-495 VVNRYV
+495 TVNRYL
-501 SRQFLI
+501 SRQFLT
-507 LFCYGIALASVV
+507 LFCYGIALAAVV

-538 LRLILMHFV
+538 IGLIVMHFV

-555 QGLHLVMLMSTILLF
+555 QGLHLVVLMTTILLF

-581 LKACGVSLYRASLP
+581 LKAGGVSLYRVSLP
-595 VFGLA
+595 IFGLA
-600 LLISMTSLGFQ
+600 FLISMTSLGFQ

-622 VEIDEAKIKR
+622 TEIDEAKIKR

-640 RTEIWYRGREDGAA
+640 RAEIWYRGREDGAA

-663 LDPGSQQMNNVTILS
+663 LDPGSQQMNNVTVLS
-678 LGSDFTIRRRWD
+678 LGPDFTMRRRWD
-690 ARDMRWMD
+690 ARDMRWI
-698 SAEAWRLATGVRRE
+698 SADDAWRLGTGIRRE

-718 DRAETFREQTVKLP
+718 DRAETFKEQTVKLP

-740 VPRAPDVMSYRELK
+740 VPRAPDVMSYRELR
-754 EYINRLQDAGHNVA
+754 EYIDRLQDAGHKVA

-774 QSKIAFPLA
+774 QSKVSFPLA
-783 NPIMVLVG
+783 HPIMVLVG

-796 QSPRGGRII
+796 QSPRGGRVI
-805 GIALCLTLGLAYFIV
+805 GIALCLALGLAYFIV

-832 LPPLVAAWSA
+832 LPPLIAAWSA
-842 NALFATLGLYL
+842 NALFATLGLFL